1 MHFLREAD
9 VTNGRPD
16 HHGACCPQTLVCQII
31 PQSAVCLWSA
41 GNSPGLLLLP
51 AKLERWRM
59 TEAKDDLQGTNVFTL
74 FPNYRL
80 LETAMEYNLT
90 LFSFPMLATEFLRS
104 GQRIPSAQQG
114 MKTKTS
120 QINQTQTGQSKGSSK
135 SPEQRQAPP
144 NPRPHLQTVPLRG
157 SRKAGTGSPKTARRC
172 DCSWT
177 ARQRQWAS
185 KTCALLAFPSLSS
198 PEKTEAVHDSTAAIN
213 NSMVA
218 FNSI

>member
-1 MHFLREAD
+1 MHFLRES
-9 VTNGRPD
+9 GRYKRTSWPPWRLLPPD
-16 HHGACCPQTLVCQII
+16 SGLPDYPH
-31 PQSAVCLWSA
+31 SAVRLWSA

-51 AKLERWRM
+51 AKLEQRRM

-104 GQRIPSAQQG
+104 GQRIPSAQRG

-157 SRKAGTGSPKTARRC
+157 SRKAGTGSPKTARKYC
-172 DCSWT
+172 GWT